1 MTSLASSG
9 CSSPILVALIVVL
22 IAVAV
27 AVVVVVVVVVVVAVA
42 VAVVVTQTGLSY
54 STKNARSGGIR
65 RKRDFHVIRLTT
77 GEGCGFARFIYSS
90 AVAPH
95 DSENMTP

>member
-27 AVVVVVVVVVVVAVA
+27 AVVVVVVVVVVAVA